1 MTIATSIENAQQKVA
16 AAYTAVSNK
25 GGTLPATRN
34 LANLPSAITSIS
46 GGGGGSTI
54 NNQDKTITVNGSYTA
69 DAGYTGLGTVTVNVD
84 TVNNTPL
91 SITPSTS
98 SQSFTASSPY
108 TGDGTVTVNAVT
120 SSIDSNI
127 QAENIKNG
135 VSILGVSGTY
145 AAGGTI
151 DSLSITPTT
160 SQQTI
165 TASGGVDGYSPM
177 TVNAVTSSIDSNI
190 KAENIKNGVSIL
202 GVSGTY
208 TGSGGSSTKY
218 GVSIDNTLG
227 SVDSDGVLQMPDNT
241 AGDIVFTGVKDVS
254 NYVLYYKFNRNSNLA
269 CSVSFPDL
277 ETIRG
282 TLALCHSFFLT
293 HITSV
298 SLPKLKTVSGN
309 NAANY
314 AFSNSNITSLS
325 FPELVTVSGSSA
337 LQYLAADCS
346 YLTSVSFPKLK
357 TVSGGYGISYLAQN
371 TKITTISFPELETAS
386 ANYALQGLCSGC
398 GLLETAYFEKL
409 SAVASSYIFSNAFGS
424 CKLITD
430 IYFKALTTTS
440 FGTSTNQFNG
450 MFNGGS
456 SSGTAATSGNV
467 NVHFPSNLE
476 TTISGLTGY
485 PLFGAARGRV
495 TLLFDLPATS

>member
-1 MTIATSIENAQQKVA
+1 MSIATSIENAQQKVA

-25 GGTLPATRN
+25 GGTLPSVRN

-46 GGGGGSTI
+46 GGGGGITI
-54 NNQDKTITVNGSYTA
+54 NNQDKEITQNGSYTA

-84 TVNNTPL
+84 TVNNTSL

-108 TGDGTVTVNAVT
+108 TGYGTVTVNAVT

-145 AAGGTI
+145 
-151 DSLSITPTT
+151 
-160 SQQTI
+160 
-165 TASGGVDGYSPM
+165 
-177 TVNAVTSSIDSNI
+177 
-190 KAENIKNGVSIL
+190 
-202 GVSGTY
+202 

-218 GVSIDNTLG
+218 GVSIDNMLG
-227 SVDSDGVLQMPDNT
+227 SVDSNGVLQVPDNI

-254 NYVLYYKFNRNSNLA
+254 NYLLSYKFTRNSNLA

-277 ETIRG
+277 ETISG
-282 TLALCHSFFLT
+282 NQALFYSFYST
-293 HITSV
+293 QIISV

-309 NAANY
+309 NAAGY
-314 AFSNSNITSLS
+314 AFSNTNITSLS
-325 FPELVTVSGSSA
+325 FPELVTVKGSSS
-337 LQYLAADCS
+337 LQYLASGCS
-346 YLTSVSFPKLK
+346 HLTSISFPKLK
-357 TVSGGYGISYLAQN
+357 TVSGSDALCALLRG

-386 ANYALQGLCSGC
+386 ATQALQELCSDC
-398 GLLETAYFEKL
+398 NLLETAYFTKL
-409 SAVASSYIFSNAFGS
+409 SGVASSYIFGNAFAN
-424 CKLITD
+424 CKLITN
-430 IYFKALTTTS
+430 IYFNALTTTS
-440 FGTSTNQFNG
+440 FRNSTNQFVS
-450 MFNGGS
+450 MFNKNG

-476 TTISGLTGY
+476 TTISGLMGY
-485 PLFGAARGRV
+485 PLFGGANGRV

>member
-1 MTIATSIENAQQKVA
+1 MSITTSLEHAQQKVA

-54 NNQDKTITVNGSYTA
+54 NNQDKTITANGSYTA

-108 TGDGTVTVNAVT
+108 TGYGTVTVNAVT

-127 QAENIKNG
+127 Q
-135 VSILGVSGTY
+135 
-145 AAGGTI
+145 
-151 DSLSITPTT
+151 
-160 SQQTI
+160 
-165 TASGGVDGYSPM
+165 
-177 TVNAVTSSIDSNI
+177 
-190 KAENIKNGVSIL
+190 AENIKNGVSIL

-227 SVDSDGVLQMPDNT
+227 SVDSNGVLQMPDNT

-254 NYVLYYKFNRNSNLA
+254 NYVLFYKFNRNSNLA

-277 ETIRG
+277 ETISG
-282 TLALCHSFFLT
+282 NQALFYSFYST

-298 SLPKLKTVSGN
+298 SLPKLKTVSGS
-309 NAANY
+309 NAASY
-314 AFSNSNITSLS
+314 AFSNTNITSLS
-325 FPELVTVSGSSA
+325 FPELVTVKGSSS
-337 LQYLAADCS
+337 LQYLAAACS
-346 YLTSVSFPKLK
+346 HLTSVSFPKLK
-357 TVSGGYGISYLAQN
+357 TLSGGYAISNLAQN

-398 GLLETAYFEKL
+398 DLLETAYFEKL
-409 SAVASSYIFSNAFGS
+409 SAVASSYIFSNAFGG

-450 MFNGGS
+450 MFNSGS

>member
-1 MTIATSIENAQQKVA
+1 MSVETSIKNAQQKVA

-46 GGGGGSTI
+46 GGGGGTTI

-108 TGDGTVTVNAVT
+108 TGYGTVTVNAVT

-145 AAGGTI
+145 
-151 DSLSITPTT
+151 
-160 SQQTI
+160 
-165 TASGGVDGYSPM
+165 
-177 TVNAVTSSIDSNI
+177 
-190 KAENIKNGVSIL
+190 
-202 GVSGTY
+202 

-218 GVSIDNTLG
+218 GLSIDNTLG
-227 SVDSDGVLQMPDNT
+227 SVDSDGVLKMPDNT

-254 NYVLYYKFNRNSNLA
+254 NYVLFYKFNRNSNLA

-277 ETIRG
+277 ETISG
-282 TLALCHSFFLT
+282 NLALSYSFFLT
-293 HITSV
+293 HITSI
-298 SLPKLKTVSGN
+298 SLPKLKTVSGS
-309 NAANY
+309 NAAAY
-314 AFSNSNITSLS
+314 AFSKSNITSLS
-325 FPELVTVSGSSA
+325 LPELVTVSGGSA
-337 LQYLAADCS
+337 LQYLATGCS

-357 TVSGGYGISYLAQN
+357 TVSGAYGISCLAQN

-386 ANYALQGLCSGC
+386 ANYVLQGLCSGC
-398 GLLETAYFEKL
+398 SLLETAYFAKL
-409 SAVASSYIFSNAFGS
+409 STVPYAYVFSNAFAA

-430 IYFKALTTTS
+430 IYFNALTTTS
-440 FGTSTNQFNG
+440 FGTGKTQFNG
-450 MFNGGS
+450 MFNS
-456 SSGTAATSGNV
+456 STAATSGNV

-485 PLFGAARGRV
+485 PLFGGASGRV